1 MQETNRQT
9 SVPKRPAGSETISG
23 PQSVHFQWKHR
34 PPMDANLSLLRKV
47 RRSVGGLIAYGATF
61 YRTAAK

>member
-1 MQETNRQT
+1 MQEANRQ
-9 SVPKRPAGSETISG
+9 SVLKRPAGSETISG
-23 PQSVHFQWKHR
+23 PKSVNFQWKHR
-34 PPMDANLSLLRKV
+34 PPMAANLSLLRKL

>member
-1 MQETNRQT
+1 MQEANLQNA
-9 SVPKRPAGSETISG
+9 VGKRPAGSETISG

-34 PPMDANLSLLRKV
+34 APMATDSSLVRKV
-47 RRSVGGLIAYGATF
+47 RRTLGGWVAYGATF

>member
-1 MQETNRQT
+1 MQEMNRQ

-34 PPMDANLSLLRKV
+34 PPMAPNSSLLRSL
-47 RRSVGGLIAYGATF
+47 RRRVGGLIAYGATF